1 MSRLILWILLTLGLI
16 ALEYR
21 RSREWKR
28 SLLAVAIFV
37 WILSLAVVGLTMRV
51 VLPFFLLHILLIL
64 FAWGALL
71 YSLYIRRWLWWAFVL
86 PALTP
91 LVFYL
96 FNFFDGSRYEA

>member
-37 WILSLAVVGLTMRV
+37 WILSLAVVGLTMRA
-51 VLPFFLLHILLIL
+51 VLRFFLLHTLLIL

-71 YSLYIRRWLWWAFVL
+71 YSLYARRWLWWAFVL

-91 LVFYL
+91 LIFYL

>member
-37 WILSLAVVGLTMRV
+37 WILSLAVVGLTMRA

-96 FNFFDGSRYEA
+96 FNLFDGSRYEA

>member
-91 LVFYL
+91 LIFYL

>member
-21 RSREWKR
+21 RRREWRR
-28 SLLAVAIFV
+28 SLLAVGIFV
-37 WILSLAVVGLTMRV
+37 WILSLAVVGLTMRA
-51 VLPFFLLHILLIL
+51 VLPFFLLHTLLIL